1 MIKRSNEINHD
12 FVYNVLLYGKPGA
25 AKSTTS
31 CSAPAPLLIDVDR
44 GITRIHAPSRPE
56 AFIQPTTYQELLDDM
71 AGDLSE
77 FKTIII
83 DTLGR
88 LLELMTAHAS
98 KVNPKLMQSDG
109 TLTQKGWGW
118 LGNEFHSFSN
128 RLRAMNKNVIY
139 VAHAVEEQDGE
150 QKVYR
155 IDAGGKAKKEIFK
168 DMDLVGF
175 MEVQGTR
182 PMINFGFSDR
192 YYTKNSIGITDF
204 EPLPSILKGEANNY
218 LTNLFARASAKAA
231 EDGERNKKYAE
242 VKRTIHSNIEFV
254 TDAET
259 ATTCLE
265 SIYKMDHVYH
275 SLAEARHLLNEKV
288 KVLGLAWDA
297 KDKKFKAAKNVSDNT
312 KPAEL
317 F

>member
-1 MIKRSNEINHD
+1 MIKRSNEINLEA
-12 FVYNVLLYGKPGA
+12 VYNVLLYGKPGA
-25 AKSTTS
+25 TKSTTA
-31 CSAPAPLLIDVDR
+31 CSAPNPLLIDVDR

-56 AFIQPTTYQELLDDM
+56 AFIQPQTYQELLDDIS
-71 AGDLSE
+71 GNLSE
-77 FKTIII
+77 YKTIIV

-88 LLELMTAHAS
+88 LLELMTAHAL
-98 KVNPKLMQSDG
+98 KVNPKLLQSDG

-118 LGNEFHSFSN
+118 LGNEFHSFAN
-128 RLRAMNKNVIY
+128 RIRSLNKNVVY

-175 MEVQGTR
+175 VEIQGNK
-182 PMINFGFSDR
+182 PMINFGFSER

-204 EPLPSILKGEANNY
+204 ESLPNVLKGEQNNY
-218 LTNLFARASAKAA
+218 LTNLFSRASAKAA

-242 VKRTIHSNIEFV
+242 IKRIIISNIEFV
-254 TDAET
+254 SDAET
-259 ATTCLE
+259 ATNSLDA
-265 SIYKMDHVYH
+265 IYKMDHVYH

-288 KVLGLAWDA
+288 RILGLEWDA
-297 KDKKFKAAKNVSDNT
+297 KTKKFKAATNASNNS
-312 KPAEL
+312 KPA
-317 F
+317 